1 MHDSFRAYTA
11 RPRASTDD
19 STDDTARVVAL
30 LADCRRREEMRAQR
44 VRAEAAGARAVNN
57 KLAGLLAAKA
67 RRADTEHVLERK
79 QKTPFDRMDD
89 CRNALAYLDGCGW
102 NRSFHQRLFH
112 EDFLKACTRIF
123 WKLEKPG
130 QFARDHQKVLLAN
143 NWEHLAQEVL
153 ISTPRR
159 FGKTISVSMFAAAML
174 FAAPNVEL
182 SIYSTCKRISQ
193 KLLRN
198 VIKFFY
204 EMCQDDLEA
213 KGFKVVRQNMEEIV
227 VRGPEGVRDNRVV
240 NSYPSKVSKSARA
253 PSEYSRAMLRC
264 HAPAQLHPPLSRGAP
279 ASRQNVGFPCGLG
292 RILGCARPACA
303 SVCAP
308 PHDLAHALLILDVIP
323 GVADGE

>member
-1 MHDSFRAYTA
+1 MDDC
-11 RPRASTDD
+11 PRIA
-19 STDDTARVVAL
+19 AL
-30 LADCRRREEMRAQR
+30 LRACE
-44 VRAEAAGARAVNN
+44 VREAARARKQSSELAGAGSATN
-57 KLAGLLAAKA
+57 KLAGLLAAKTRSA
-67 RRADTEHVLERK
+67 EQEHVLDK
-79 QKTPFDRMDD
+79 KDKTPFDRMDD
-89 CRNALAYLDGCGW
+89 CRKALAYLDGCGW

-240 NSYPSKVSKSARA
+240 NSYPSKVSKAA
-253 PSEYSRAMLRC
+253 DALSEYSREMP
-264 HAPAQLHPPLSRGAP
+264 PAYAHPQLNKSVPRRTPLS
-279 ASRQNVGFPCGLG
+279 PCRVG
-292 RILGCARPACA
+292 RILVCARRPRPSLCSAA
-303 SVCAP
+303 YN
-308 PHDLAHALLILDVIP
+308 LRHAMSILDVVP
-323 GVADGE
+323 DVA